1 MPRRRTT
8 PVEAT
13 ETPVVPAEAPVT
25 ETPEVPVVETPEVT
39 SPEPVT
45 GPTRVVKDGMV
56 IETF

>member
-1 MPRRRTT
+1 M
-8 PVEAT
+8 EAT